1 MMISDSLVQNIIKE
15 RQRNIKHQIMI
26 SGSSLSAY
34 WLGNYAADIV
44 FQMLPAV
51 FGIVGIHAFGL
62 DLP

>member
-1 MMISDSLVQNIIKE
+1 
-15 RQRNIKHQIMI
+15 MI

-44 FQMLPAV
+44 FQLIPATFAV
-51 FGIVGIHAFGL
+51 VGIHAFGL